1 MRTQAGH
8 PARPDVAISGMGVVT
23 PAGCTTEE
31 LWAAVRAGRSLA
43 VGLTHFDTGRHRI
56 RIGCRVR
63 GLTDGDGP
71 DEHWRTVL
79 AGKAAQRLDPFARYG
94 LAAALAAHADAGLPE
109 APAARCAIVVGT
121 AVGGRTT
128 SDLESLNY
136 ADRGPQGV
144 RPLMPLMTMPN
155 AAAAQLALQL
165 GWHGPAL
172 TVSTTCASGADA
184 IGLGAAMLRD
194 DRADIVIAGGC
205 EATLTPVTLA
215 GFGNLNAAST
225 RTDAATACR
234 PFDESRDGFVMGE
247 GAAFVVLERA
257 ADARARGS
265 RPHGLVAGYAATSDA
280 YHLSAPHPDGAFAA
294 DAMSG
299 ALGDAGLV
307 PADIAHV
314 NAHGT
319 ATVHNDRAEATALT
333 KVFGP
338 YGPPVTS
345 TKGVIGHLIGAAG
358 AVELVVAVQAMNAGS
373 VPPTAN
379 HTRTEPGMEIDV
391 VHGTPRPVAAG
402 PALTNSF
409 GFGGH
414 NSSLVVTPA

>member
-1 MRTQAGH
+1 MRTPAER
-8 PARPDVAISGMGVVT
+8 PARTAVAISGMGAVT
-23 PAGCTTEE
+23 PAGCTTGE
-31 LWAAVRAGRSLA
+31 LWAAVSAGRSLA
-43 VGLTHFDTGRHRI
+43 VGLTHFDTTHHRI

-63 GLTDGDGP
+63 GLTDGGP
-71 DEHWRTVL
+71 DRSWQRAL
-79 AGKAAQRLDPFARYG
+79 ASKAAQRLDPFARYG

-109 APAARCAIVVGT
+109 ASAARCAVVVGN

-128 SDLESLNY
+128 SDAESVSF
-136 ADRGPQGV
+136 AERGPQGV
-144 RPLMPLMTMPN
+144 RPMMPLMTMPN
-155 AAAAQLALQL
+155 AAAAQIALQL

-194 DRADIVIAGGC
+194 HRADLVIAGGC
-205 EATLTPVTLA
+205 EATLTPITLA

-257 ADARARGS
+257 EDARARGA
-265 RPHGLVAGYAATSDA
+265 RVHGHVAGYAATSDA

-299 ALGDAGLV
+299 ALADAGLV

-319 ATVHNDRAEATALT
+319 ATVHNDRAEAAALA

-338 YGPPVTS
+338 YGPPVTAS
-345 TKGVIGHLIGAAG
+345 KGVLGHLIGAAG
-358 AVELVVAVQAMNAGS
+358 AVELVVAVLSMNAGE

-379 HTRTEPGMEIDV
+379 HTRTEPEMEIDV
-391 VHGTPRPVAAG
+391 VHGSSRTVAPG

>member
-1 MRTQAGH
+1 MRTQAGR
-8 PARPDVAISGMGVVT
+8 PVRPDVAISGMGVVT

-31 LWAAVRAGRSLA
+31 LWTAVRAGRSLA
-43 VGLTHFDTGRHRI
+43 AGLTHFDTGRHRI

-71 DEHWRTVL
+71 AEPWRTVL

-265 RPHGLVAGYAATSDA
+265 RPHALVAGYAATSDA

-299 ALGDAGLV
+299 ALGDAGLG

-319 ATVHNDRAEATALT
+319 ATVHNDRAEATALA

-338 YGPPVTS
+338 YGPPVTA
-345 TKGVIGHLIGAAG
+345 TKGVVGHLIGAAG

-379 HTRTEPGMEIDV
+379 HTRTEPDMEIDV
-391 VHGTPRPVAAG
+391 VHDAPRPVAVG